1 MITGRRYIVVFFE
14 TRVLKEVRILRYLH
28 NNSVVLILKFQN
40 KAIVYYTYTWKTF
53 VADLIYDN
61 SFWYFLLVPLFSL

>member
-14 TRVLKEVRILRYLH
+14 TRVLKEVRVLRYLH

-40 KAIVYYTYTWKTF
+40 KAIVHYTYT
-53 VADLIYDN
+53 
-61 SFWYFLLVPLFSL
+61 